1 MEITS
6 YILPDNNARKL
17 KIDSQQISSK
27 YTNSW
32 RLRNLLLNDEGQRGN
47 QGKNKYFHE
56 LN

>member
-6 YILPDNNARKL
+6 YILSDNNARKL

-27 YTNSW
+27 YMNSW

>member
-1 MEITS
+1 MEITP
-6 YILPDNNARKL
+6 YILFDNNAIKL
-17 KIDSQQISSK
+17 KIDSQQLCSK

-32 RLRNLLLNDEGQRGN
+32 RLSNLLLYDEGQRGN